1 MTETSDDLVK
11 IDKKFYDD
19 LKTDLEQML
28 PEKGLPEKRLPL
40 GKMFKQTFMNRFPSD
55 IGDDKLK
62 SELEMIRAK
71 LNPPKSAPGSD
82 GTSRRSKK
90 RKMRKMNTRKNRK

>member
-1 MTETSDDLVK
+1 MTEPSGDLVK

-28 PEKGLPEKRLPL
+28 PEKGLPL

-71 LNPPKSAPGSD
+71 LNPPKSAAGS
-82 GTSRRSKK
+82 GGSSRRSKQ